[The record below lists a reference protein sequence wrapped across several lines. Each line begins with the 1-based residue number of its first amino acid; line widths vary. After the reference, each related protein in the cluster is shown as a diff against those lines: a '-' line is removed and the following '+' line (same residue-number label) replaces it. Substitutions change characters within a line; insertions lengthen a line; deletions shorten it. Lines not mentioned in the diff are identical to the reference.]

1 MNEFGKAQFTN
12 TAYFNFDGDE
22 RLKSIFDHDFNIYRI
37 ISELETIVLGR
48 KIIIEYALII
58 FDEEQECP
66 RAIHSLKYFC
76 ENRLELCGRECVY
89 FEKTYHDNY
98 DPIRGVR
105 TERYKYVINF
115 DAQVLYDVRL
125 LTAPRYRWFRF
136 PYLKSKMEELY
147 DLLLDP
153 DETLNLAKRE
163 EYKEIRDKLRRNVAH
178 HMKETN
184 DPLLEGPMTCPYYRK
199 ERAEMFELSEK

>member
-1 MNEFGKAQFTN
+1 MKNCLF
-12 TAYFNFDGDE
+12 
-22 RLKSIFDHDFNIYRI
+22 
-37 ISELETIVLGR
+37 IVWFQS
-48 KIIIEYALII
+48 Y
-58 FDEEQECP
+58 
-66 RAIHSLKYFC
+66 
-76 ENRLELCGRECVY
+76 
-89 FEKTYHDNY
+89 NY

-136 PYLKSKMEELY
+136 PYLKSEREELY
-147 DLLLDP
+147 YLLSDP
-153 DETLNLAKRE
+153 DESLNLAKRE

-184 DPLLEGPMTCPYYRK
+184 DPLLEGPMTSPYYRK
-199 ERAEMFELSEK
+199 VRAEMFELSEK